1 MTTRIA
7 YQGEAGSN
15 SHIACL
21 RFFPDYQPEPC
32 KTFEEALGSVEKG
45 DNELAM
51 IPIDNSI
58 AGRVGDIHH
67 LLPRMK
73 LHIIGERFLRIRFQL
88 MGLQNA
94 ELQGIHSAYSH
105 VMALEQCRSF
115 LNRNSIQGLTAA
127 DTAGAARFVSES
139 NDGTV
144 AAIAPKLAS
153 EVYNLKV
160 LANDI
165 EDAEHN
171 TTRFLIMSRDP
182 LDIDPATTPAVTAFV
197 FQVRNIPASLYKS
210 LGGFA
215 TNGVNMTKLES
226 YMIDGSFSATRF
238 YAEVEGHPD
247 HRSVQLALEE
257 LGFFSNSLKVL
268 GVFPAGDRRIANEA

>member
-1 MTTRIA
+1 MTTKIA

-15 SHIACL
+15 SHIAC
-21 RFFPDYQPEPC
+21 RKFFPEYQPLPC
-32 KTFEEALGSVEKG
+32 KTFEEALESVEQG
-45 DNELAM
+45 ENDLAM

-67 LLPRMK
+67 LLPKMK

-88 MGLQNA
+88 MAVHSAKL
-94 ELQGIHSAYSH
+94 EGIKHAYSH
-105 VMALEQCRSF
+105 VMALEQCRNF
-115 LNRNSIQGLTAA
+115 LSDHSIQGLTAA

-139 NDGTV
+139 NDATI
-144 AAIAPKLAS
+144 AAIAPLLAS

-160 LANDI
+160 LEHDI

-171 TTRFLIMSRDP
+171 TTRFLIMSRSP
-182 LDIDPATTPAVTAFV
+182 LDFDPASAPTVTAFV

-247 HRSVQLALEE
+247 QRPVQLALEE
-257 LGFFSNSLKVL
+257 LGFFSDSLKVL
-268 GVFPAGDRRIANEA
+268 GVFPAGDRRITKEA

>member
-21 RFFPDYQPEPC
+21 KFFPDYQPEPC
-32 KTFEEALGSVEKG
+32 KTFEEALGSVENG
-45 DNELAM
+45 SNDLAM

-67 LLPRMK
+67 LLPKMK

-88 MGLQNA
+88 MGIQNA
-94 ELQGIHSAYSH
+94 ELEDIHRAYSH
-105 VMALEQCRSF
+105 IMALEQCRSF
-115 LNRNSIQGLTAA
+115 LSLHSIQGLTAA
-127 DTAGAARFVSES
+127 DTAGAARYVSERS
-139 NDGTV
+139 DRTI
-144 AAIAPKLAS
+144 AAIAPQLAS

-182 LDIDPATTPAVTAFV
+182 IDIDPETTPAVTAFV

-268 GVFPAGDRRIANEA
+268 GVFPAGDRRIVNES

>member
-139 NDGTV
+139 NDGTI

>member
-67 LLPRMK
+67 LLPRMR

>member
-1 MTTRIA
+1 MTTKIA

-15 SHIACL
+15 SDIAC
-21 RFFPDYQPEPC
+21 RKFFPDYQPVPC
-32 KTFEEALGSVEKG
+32 KTFEEALDSVQDG
-45 DNELAM
+45 ANDLAM

-67 LLPRMK
+67 LLPKMK

-88 MGLQNA
+88 MGIESASLNSIQ
-94 ELQGIHSAYSH
+94 QAYSH

-115 LNRNSIQGLTAA
+115 LGAHSIQGLTAA
-127 DTAGAARFVSES
+127 DTAGAARYVSEC
-139 NDGTV
+139 NDQTI
-144 AAIAPKLAS
+144 AAIAPQLAS
-153 EVYNLKV
+153 EVYKLKV
-160 LANDI
+160 LAKDI

-171 TTRFLIMSRDP
+171 TTRFLIMARDP
-182 LDIDPATTPAVTAFV
+182 LDFDPATIPAVTAFV

-226 YMIDGSFSATRF
+226 YMIDGSFNATRF

-268 GVFPAGDRRIANEA
+268 GVFPAGDRRMS